1 MNLTYELKESIKKVA
16 EARKVIDIEEAKI
29 IEWLDA
35 ESKKESI
42 NIDAVTDYF
51 VYTNKRGEYNYSEYI
66 NNIEEDKY
74 CLWYWFYTGIE
85 KYININR

>member
-74 CLWYWFYTGIE
+74 CL
-85 KYININR
+85 